1 MYSYMTLQEVEKG
14 NVPMCLEYMCHEY
27 IYFATALNEDAS
39 HVCFS
44 QTFSVSKIPYYHSV
58 YYI

>member
-1 MYSYMTLQEVEKG
+1 MTLQEVEKG

>member
-14 NVPMCLEYMCHEY
+14 IVPMCLEYM
-27 IYFATALNEDAS
+27 YFAAVLNEDAS

-44 QTFSVSKIPYYHSV
+44 QTFSVSKIPYSQTV

>member
-14 NVPMCLEYMCHEY
+14 IVPMCLEYIC
-27 IYFATALNEDAS
+27 TAVLNEDAS

-44 QTFSVSKIPYYHSV
+44 QTFSVSKIPYSQTVLYLMN
-58 YYI
+58 Y